1 MSGDIKITVPVLFYK
16 VPFLVKDLRDAM
28 FDKSN
33 PFKESELLNQI
44 CKVPVLILDDFGMS
58 GKVSTYAAGRLS
70 MIIDARY
77 ENDDVATII
86 TSNLSIRALAEKLDN
101 PSDAED
107 DFMLDGSRIADRLNA
122 MCEVVKLGGESRRR
136 KNVTN

>member
-1 MSGDIKITVPVLFYK
+1 MPVLFYK

-33 PFKESELLNQI
+33 PFEESELLNQI